1 MLYSNSMR
9 DRLIELINQA
19 RTEVA
24 FFTSDGK
31 FVMKNQRL
39 IVDRAE
45 AGDLA
50 DHLIANGL
58 IVPPCKAGDELDG
71 KIVDQVTYKTMV
83 NFNGSI
89 TTVQEVE
96 LRRMDENRHI
106 YTTTTISFD
115 EAERLKQ
122 EG

>member
-1 MLYSNSMR
+1 ML
-9 DRLIELINQA
+9 D
-19 RTEVA
+19 
-24 FFTSDGK
+24 
-31 FVMKNQRL
+31 MKNRMADEIQNAVGGCARHW
-39 IVDRAE
+39 AE
-45 AGDLA
+45 IIA
-50 DHLIANGL
+50 DHLIARGAVL
-58 IVPPCKAGDELDG
+58 PPCKAGDELDG
-71 KIVDQVTYKTMV
+71 KIVDQVTYKTMA

>member
-9 DRLIELINQA
+9 NRLIEIINQA

-24 FFTSDGK
+24 IFTSDGG
-31 FVMKNQRL
+31 FVMKNRRP

-50 DHLIANGL
+50 DYLIANGL

-71 KIVDQVTYKTMV
+71 KIVDQVTYKTMA

-96 LRRMDENRHI
+96 LRRKDESGHI
-106 YTTTTISFD
+106 YTTTTISFE
-115 EAERLKQ
+115 EAERLKR